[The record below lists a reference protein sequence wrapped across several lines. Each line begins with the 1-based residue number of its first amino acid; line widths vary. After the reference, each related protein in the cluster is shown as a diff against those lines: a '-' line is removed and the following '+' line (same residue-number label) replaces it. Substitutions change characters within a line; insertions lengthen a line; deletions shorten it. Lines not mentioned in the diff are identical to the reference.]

1 MTMILIM
8 VIMVVMVIMEGSDD
22 DGNDDDDDDV
32 HRWVGCLRQRKRGGS
47 GEGWSV
53 DG

>member
-8 VIMVVMVIMEGSDD
+8 VIMVVMEGT
-22 DGNDDDDDDV
+22 DDDDDDEV
-32 HRWVGCLRQRKRGGS
+32 HRWVGCLRQRKREES

-53 DG
+53 GG

>member
-8 VIMVVMVIMEGSDD
+8 VIMVVMEGT
-22 DGNDDDDDDV
+22 DDDDDDEV
-32 HRWVGCLRQRKRGGS
+32 HRWVGCLRQRKREGS

-53 DG
+53 SG